1 MFNKEQLEAINQ
13 IDGAVIVSAPA
24 GSGKSTLL
32 IGRIEN
38 MIAQGINQE
47 DILLTTFTNESAN
60 DLKNK
65 LNDKGYDN
73 VRVGTFHSVCRNIL
87 IQEGI
92 NIDKRP
98 PANYII
104 QNKFKSLRLD
114 DKILVKDILSW
125 IGYQKNHCYNSSSES
140 FAKKESE
147 YDEYNLRAYFKAY
160 EDLMEENKCYDFED
174 WLILA
179 MQVLVQDIEGKYSV
193 KYLMV
198 DEFQDSNALQIKIM
212 QLICPSRNICVVG
225 DEKQCL
231 LPNTKILTID
241 GEKEIKDIT
250 TSDTLIVA
258 SGKGTTYQHKATE
271 LLSKNYEGEILTI
284 KTKSGKEIKCTPNH
298 GFFVNNIIN
307 KPYMVYL
314 MYKEN
319 VGFRIGFSKQYK
331 ESFNGGS
338 NGFERRLVQEGGD
351 KVWCIEVYDEQ
362 EIAKYYEQY
371 YAFKYGIPLYPFK
384 CANRDILLTDEGA
397 IKLFKE
403 VNSYEKGMKLLAD
416 LKMDF
421 DRPHF
426 MPNRATNKI
435 DIGINLT
442 IFGSERKKK
451 TNTNGYIGYN
461 HELSYC
467 TTDISFED
475 ESNYILPNISH
486 KKNGN
491 GISFIEGRKTSSD
504 MDSLYNIATQL
515 EDLRPKN
522 LLRYT
527 AKIVDNK
534 KMVLYPAS
542 NIRCGMKLPI
552 YKDGAMIE
560 DEVVSISRTIYKGLV
575 YDINVDDYRNY
586 IADGLCVHNCLY
598 AFRGSNSAI
607 MGQFTKLYPEA
618 KVIRL
623 KTNYRSCKNLVE
635 QGNTFARY
643 YFGGSDLYA
652 DAEAFNKGNGIIN
665 RNSFIDVD
673 YQAVYVANKVQQWL
687 EEGVEPNQIAVLYR
701 KNKCSFEIENE
712 LKNRNIAYS
721 ISGTNSFFNRT
732 ESRIFLAILRLI
744 QNTHDDS
751 AIEELMEIRV
761 EPFKYIAKNI
771 VRELI
776 DYASRN
782 DISLFQACNTF
793 PSSNYS
799 VKRNLGTF
807 VQNIKD
813 LIVLH
818 NNGTDLHSLVNKIQR
833 LFKIVSFIEDK
844 YDEQESIDEHL
855 AGMESFKKFIK
866 SNTLD
871 SFLKFVYSDI
881 EQSKK
886 KKKLSKDE
894 ICLRTIHASKGL
906 QWRKVILVSV
916 EDGTLPSKNADI
928 VEEACAF
935 YVGVTRAEETFE
947 LCEIGTGNTFTDD
960 YFEVEDFM

>member
-1 MFNKEQLEAINQ
+1 MGFNKEQLEAINQ

-38 MIAQGINQE
+38 MISQGINQE

-60 DLKNK
+60 DLKSK

-125 IGYQKNHCYNSSSES
+125 IGYQKNHCYNSSSDS
-140 FAKKESE
+140 FAKKESA

-174 WLILA
+174 FLILA

-212 QLICPSRNICVVG
+212 QLICPSRNVCVVG
-225 DEKQCL
+225 DTKQ
-231 LPNTKILTID
+231 
-241 GEKEIKDIT
+241 
-250 TSDTLIVA
+250 
-258 SGKGTTYQHKATE
+258 
-271 LLSKNYEGEILTI
+271 
-284 KTKSGKEIKCTPNH
+284 
-298 GFFVNNIIN
+298 
-307 KPYMVYL
+307 
-314 MYKEN
+314 
-319 VGFRIGFSKQYK
+319 
-331 ESFNGGS
+331 
-338 NGFERRLVQEGGD
+338 
-351 KVWCIEVYDEQ
+351 
-362 EIAKYYEQY
+362 
-371 YAFKYGIPLYPFK
+371 
-384 CANRDILLTDEGA
+384 
-397 IKLFKE
+397 
-403 VNSYEKGMKLLAD
+403 
-416 LKMDF
+416 
-421 DRPHF
+421 
-426 MPNRATNKI
+426 
-435 DIGINLT
+435 
-442 IFGSERKKK
+442 
-451 TNTNGYIGYN
+451 
-461 HELSYC
+461 
-467 TTDISFED
+467 
-475 ESNYILPNISH
+475 
-486 KKNGN
+486 
-491 GISFIEGRKTSSD
+491 
-504 MDSLYNIATQL
+504 SLY
-515 EDLRPKN
+515 
-522 LLRYT
+522 
-527 AKIVDNK
+527 
-534 KMVLYPAS
+534 
-542 NIRCGMKLPI
+542 G
-552 YKDGAMIE
+552 
-560 DEVVSISRTIYKGLV
+560 
-575 YDINVDDYRNY
+575 
-586 IADGLCVHNCLY
+586 
-598 AFRGSNSAI
+598 FRGSLPTI
-607 MGQFTKLYPEA
+607 MRDFVKLYPEA
-618 KVIRL
+618 KVVKL
-623 KTNYRSCKNLVE
+623 KMNYRSCKNIVE
-635 QGNTFARY
+635 QSNVFSRY
-643 YFGGSDLYA
+643 YFGCDDLYA
-652 DAEAFNKGNGIIN
+652 DAEAFNKENGTIN

-687 EEGVEPNQIAVLYR
+687 EEGVEPNQIAILYR

-744 QNTHDDS
+744 QNTNDDS

-818 NNGTDLHSLVNKIQR
+818 NNGTDLYSLVNKVQR

-881 EQSKK
+881 EQGKK

-947 LCEIGTGNTFTDD
+947 LCEIGTGNTFTDS